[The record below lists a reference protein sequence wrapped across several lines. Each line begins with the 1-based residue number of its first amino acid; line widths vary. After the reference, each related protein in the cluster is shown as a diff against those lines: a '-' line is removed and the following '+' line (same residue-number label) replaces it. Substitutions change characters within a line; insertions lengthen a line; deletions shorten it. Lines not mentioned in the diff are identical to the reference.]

1 MEKTNKVYAVVVT
14 WDMNYEINTN
24 ILHCYTTLEKAKE
37 QLKQQVEHKLG
48 EKWIKD
54 YILDVRI
61 EETETS
67 WYCYNSLLSCF
78 SNLYI
83 EEVEL
88 D

>member
-37 QLKQQVEHKLG
+37 RLKQQVEHELG

-54 YILDVRI
+54 YILGQFI
-61 EETETS
+61 
-67 WYCYNSLLSCF
+67 
-78 SNLYI
+78 I
-83 EEVEL
+83 
-88 D
+88 